1 MEALGIFVLGAVLGL
16 VTGFVAAVKI
26 LVGIKQNQDEAEIGD
41 VARDQDGELWLYFDE
56 PTKHE
61 DIGVWRANGNC
72 VKVYPERFS
81 SVRWEDEEPT
91 KVKIIKSV
99 EGRI

>member
-1 MEALGIFVLGAVLGL
+1 MEIFGNFIFGIVIGL
-16 VTGFVAAVKI
+16 FTGFVAAVKI
-26 LVGIKQNQDEAEIGD
+26 LISMKENQDEAEIGD
-41 VARDQDGELWLYFDE
+41 VARDEDGELWLYFDE

-61 DIGVWRANGNC
+61 DLGVWRANGNC

-91 KVKIIKSV
+91 KVRIIKSV
-99 EGRI
+99 EVRR

>member
-1 MEALGIFVLGAVLGL
+1 MEIFGNFILGVAIGL
-16 VTGFVAAVKI
+16 FTGFVAAVKM
-26 LVGIKQNQDEAEIGD
+26 LMSMKENQEEAEIGN

-56 PTKHE
+56 PTKRK
-61 DIGVWRANGNC
+61 DIGVWKANGNC
-72 VKVYPERFS
+72 AKVYPERFS

-99 EGRI
+99 EVR

>member
-1 MEALGIFVLGAVLGL
+1 MEIFGNFILGIVIGL
-16 VTGFVAAVKI
+16 FTGFVAAVKMLI
-26 LVGIKQNQDEAEIGD
+26 SMKENQDEAEIGD
-41 VARDQDGELWLYFDE
+41 VARDEDGELWLYFDE

-61 DIGVWRANGNC
+61 DLGVWRANGNC

-91 KVKIIKSV
+91 KVRIIKSV
-99 EGRI
+99 EVRR

>member
-1 MEALGIFVLGAVLGL
+1 MEAFGNFILGIVIGL
-16 VTGFVAAVKI
+16 FTGFVAAVKMLI
-26 LVGIKQNQDEAEIGD
+26 SIKQNQDEAEIGD

-61 DIGVWRANGNC
+61 NIGVWRANGNC
-72 VKVYPERFS
+72 VKVYPEKFS

-99 EGRI
+99 EGRR